1 MEEVNCQFCG
11 SSQRKII
18 LTGCRDYLEKTPGEF
33 TVVRCDRCKLFYL
46 NPRPAAEKLTSRY
59 SCGYYAYQQPNL
71 SKLKKRLAKLKRF
84 PFRATLTELLRYPA
98 VQKYSLFEKIFTRL
112 SYLFCRPVFRGILE
126 FRGNARILDIGCGN
140 GLLTYDLAQKAR
152 HVTAID
158 INKDNIEFARLNYN
172 RENIKYLHGDATR
185 FNFKTRF
192 DTVVMSN
199 LLEHIDNRPSFLA
212 KIRKLANTFL
222 IRVPQFDRDWLTY
235 YKSELGVEYRLDP
248 THKIEYTMASLSQ
261 ELKQAGMGIKRAS
274 IQFGEIW
281 VVVGR
286 LQ

>member
-1 MEEVNCQFCG
+1 MQEP
-11 SSQRKII
+11 S
-18 LTGCRDYLEKTPGEF
+18 
-33 TVVRCDRCKLFYL
+33 
-46 NPRPAAEKLTSRY
+46 TSRKT
-59 SCGYYAYQQPNL
+59 GLVRRMLKFLMWIDNL
-71 SKLKKRLAKLKRF
+71 CYRSISMLAITAEGGIHPKHRLTNYHQF
-84 PFRATLTELLRYPA
+84 FIDN
-98 VQKYSLFEKIFTRL
+98 V
-112 SYLFCRPVFRGILE
+112 RPGDSV
-126 FRGNARILDIGCGN
+126 LDIGCGN